1 MNDNTDRKEINNC
14 TAIIAVALL
23 QPAGPW
29 SLSVN
34 IGTAR
39 AGVLFICLYHISNC
53 VVWYR

>member
-1 MNDNTDRKEINNC
+1 MIDNTDRKEINNC